1 MVGDPGLVA
10 TLKATRGFLN
20 GVPPQGKEMNSL
32 CRKPFHGLIDIG
44 NMVSVQSEFLGLDRE
59 TLKDNSFQMDRYF
72 EKEGVFISGGRVSV
86 M

>member
-20 GVPPQGKEMNSL
+20 GVPPQGKEMHSL
-32 CRKPFHGLIDIG
+32 CRKPSHGLIDIG
-44 NMVSVQSEFLGLDRE
+44 SMVSVQSELLGLDRE
-59 TLKDNSFQMDRYF
+59 TLKDNFFQMDRYF
-72 EKEGVFISGGRVSV
+72 EKEGGRVSV